1 MDLHIDIRWL
11 LERQAEV
18 LPKHPDV
25 HDFSG
30 LVAAVARH
38 RVNTPRLDY
47 TADAAWRAAALFH
60 EIVSV
65 RPLPARNALYGAL
78 IAVAYMAASGEAVD
92 APYGALSEL
101 AKEVRAG
108 SADVY
113 ACADRI
119 RGWRV

>member
-1 MDLHIDIRWL
+1 MELHVDIRWL
-11 LERQAEV
+11 LERQAEA
-18 LPKHPDV
+18 LPKEPSV

-38 RVNTPRLDY
+38 RVNTPRLGY
-47 TADAAWRAAALFH
+47 SADAAWRAAALFH

-92 APYGALSEL
+92 APYGALSDL
-101 AKEVRAG
+101 AKDVRG
-108 SADVY
+108 GRADVY
-113 ACADRI
+113 VCAEHI
-119 RGWRV
+119 RRWRV

>member
-1 MDLHIDIRWL
+1 MELHVDNRWL

-18 LPKHPDV
+18 LPKEPSV

-47 TADAAWRAAALFH
+47 AADASWRAAALFH

-65 RPLPARNALYGAL
+65 RPLPARNALYAAL
-78 IAVAYMAASGEAVD
+78 TAAAYMAASGEAVD
-92 APYGALSEL
+92 APYGEPSEL

-108 SADVY
+108 RANVY
-113 ACADRI
+113 DCADHI
-119 RGWRV
+119 RRWRV

>member
-1 MDLHIDIRWL
+1 MELHVDVRWL

-18 LPKHPDV
+18 LPKDPDV

-30 LVAAVARH
+30 LVSAVARH
-38 RVNTPRLDY
+38 RVNTPALDY

-65 RPLPARNALYGAL
+65 RPLSARNALYGAL

-92 APYGALSEL
+92 APYGALSDL
-101 AKEVRAG
+101 AKDIRAG
-108 SADVY
+108 RADVY
-113 ACADRI
+113 VCADQI
-119 RGWRV
+119 RGWRL